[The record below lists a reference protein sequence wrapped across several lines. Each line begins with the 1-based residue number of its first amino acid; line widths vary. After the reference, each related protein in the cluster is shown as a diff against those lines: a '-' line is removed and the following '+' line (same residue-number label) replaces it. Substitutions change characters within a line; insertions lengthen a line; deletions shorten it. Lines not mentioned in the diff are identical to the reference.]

1 MKRLHAL
8 VIATLVA
15 LMIGGML
22 AYANYAVNPTPSG
35 YYLPRGYKV
44 TAKVYVPDSPLWGN
58 TLGDAFGISCEK
70 YTVFALGWGEKT
82 WNWEAKHGIKIVWRE
97 GGTDQDKAYIDLE
110 PNKKHEVTI
119 VYDWDGTIKISVDGK
134 FLYGFV
140 ATEPKYTIVAQGA
153 QVSEPEA
160 LPKPSTTS
168 PTGSGYNPASISDL
182 RTEYLLLGAGV
193 AAVALLFFAF
203 MRGKKMAAKSSF
215 MALIIIL
222 MIVLGMIGITVY
234 LIYRTSTAMTSIL
247 PLPLTEEIGNKP
259 VLVALQF
266 GEIRPGQVYE
276 VTPDKQGWQIK
287 QKDTHLYEKLEL
299 QDIDLTVNDVVAWH
313 GYDVYSNGKNYILFE
328 NVDSPATSASTD
340 EVSFAVKYYVAS
352 IPATWKPIA
361 SWAGYPD
368 VGVDPT
374 YLWHH
379 LYYNSSRRS
388 ILVYGHSVYG
398 EIGKW
403 IDEVLVFSGKN
414 GVRKLFRDGSIYAD
428 ASGSWWADINF
439 TITSSNFVV
448 AAQNGYVSHAII
460 YTDALSDSEV
470 QDYYS
475 RHVIPSNGLAFIFD
489 PTWFN
494 GTHFV
499 ELSHGYMGAATGSGI
514 TRIPAEHPFLWLI
527 ESLKSDNKLH
537 FMYFPEGTIIRIK
550 DSNGNVIR
558 EFTISGKLAGNTTQV
573 EDYAVSLDT
582 TTLVGA
588 TVEAL
593 VPSMKVRVYAPA
605 SSYVAILGEDG
616 TKYGEYAVGSSGY
629 VDIPL
634 THPLKNAYIV
644 VYADREQDKGLN
656 IDVKDLGGGKL
667 EVKIYNDRGVLIPG
681 LLVRLV
687 DPANVVLNYSV
698 TDESGTAILNAGR
711 PLAEA
716 KILVDGVWD
725 GTIYKLSKTVTLAE
739 TMGGEAGT
747 VTASNENMYAKY
759 ALLGLLAVIIL
770 ALLAVLVF
778 KRR

>member
-1 MKRLHAL
+1 MKRMQAL
-8 VIATLVA
+8 VLAALVA

-58 TLGDAFGISCEK
+58 VLGDAFGISCEK

-97 GGTDQDKAYIDLE
+97 GGTDEDKAYVDLE
-110 PNKKHEVTI
+110 PNKKHDVTI
-119 VYDWDGTIKISVDGK
+119 VYDWDGTVKISVDGK
-134 FLYGFV
+134 FIYSFV

-193 AAVALLFFAF
+193 TAVALLFFAF
-203 MRGKKMAAKSSF
+203 LRGKKSMAAKSSF

-247 PLPLTEEIGNKP
+247 PLPLTEEIGKKP

-299 QDIDLTVNDVVAWH
+299 QGIDLSVNDVVAWH
-313 GYDVYSNGKNYILFE
+313 GYDLYASPGQYISYMNPRSVATGSIAWQVRFKL
-328 NVDSPATSASTD
+328 VHSDDSLNSPIFRPPESPRLDVERITHYVFVFYDNSSAIGILVSKPAIDMLDDQWHVVSASHYNGLLNTWYDGTQYAVDKTD
-340 EVSFAVKYYVAS
+340 NGDPELYEVKIGPYVGGFTEMISYA
-352 IPATWKPIA
+352 IVWKNGNDISGNIDESTPLQ
-361 SWAGYPD
+361 D
-368 VGVDPT
+368 LEMLLDPT
-374 YLWHH
+374 FY
-379 LYYNSSRRS
+379 
-388 ILVYGHSVYG
+388 
-398 EIGKW
+398 
-403 IDEVLVFSGKN
+403 
-414 GVRKLFRDGSIYAD
+414 
-428 ASGSWWADINF
+428 
-439 TITSSNFVV
+439 
-448 AAQNGYVSHAII
+448 
-460 YTDALSDSEV
+460 
-470 QDYYS
+470 
-475 RHVIPSNGLAFIFD
+475 
-489 PTWFN
+489 N
-494 GTHFV
+494 GTHFFD
-499 ELSHGYMGAATGSGI
+499 LITGVVGTSYGSV
-514 TRIPAEHPFLWLI
+514 TRVPAEQQWLWLVK
-527 ESLKSDNKLH
+527 SLESDNKVH
-537 FMYFPEGTIIRIK
+537 FEWFPEGTIIKIK
-550 DSNGNVIR
+550 DSSGNVIR
-558 EFTISGKLAGNTTQV
+558 EFTITGKLAGNTTQV

-593 VPSMKVRVYAPA
+593 VPSMKVRVYAPM
-605 SSYVAILGEDG
+605 SSYVTVLSEDG
-616 TKYGEYAVGSSGY
+616 TKYGEYQVGSSGY

-634 THPLKNAYIV
+634 VNPLTNAYIV
-644 VYADREQDKGLN
+644 VYADNEAEEGLN

-698 TDESGTAILNAGR
+698 TDESGTAILDAGR

-770 ALLAVLVF
+770 ALLAALVF